1 MRKLSMQNSDTAGV
15 EPGQTGI
22 DDTGFNHDNDLS
34 SAASESTQG
43 HTSMAKKSASK
54 SLLILALIAI
64 VAGVATGYGG
74 SRLTA
79 SEGSSAGLGESSEPI
94 QKVAGDSVKK
104 GDVFGS
110 QNTDSFKDTAEGYLE
125 EGGIDGEGSHS
136 LLRPGG
142 ETQTVYLT
150 SSVTDLDKLVGMEVK
165 VWGETFK
172 GQKAGWLMDVGR
184 IEVVDTKGTPP
195 TEK

>member
-1 MRKLSMQNSDTAGV
+1 MRKLSMQNGNSLPQDVIGTSYEEAYTYQNTV
-15 EPGQTGI
+15 TSTPIAQTNQEHN
-22 DDTGFNHDNDLS
+22 TMS
-34 SAASESTQG
+34 
-43 HTSMAKKSASK
+43 KKSTSK
-54 SLLILALIAI
+54 LLLIFAIVAI

-74 SRLTA
+74 SMLTA
-79 SEGSSAGLGESSEPI
+79 SENADAGTATTDESI

-110 QNTDSFKDTAEGYLE
+110 QNSEAFKDTAEGYLE
-125 EGGIDGEGSHS
+125 SGGLDGEGSHS

-150 SSVTDLDKLVGMEVK
+150 SSITDLDKLVGMEVK

-184 IEVVDTKGTPP
+184 IEIVDTKGTPP

>member
-1 MRKLSMQNSDTAGV
+1 MQNGNSLPQDVIGTSYEEAYTYQNTV
-15 EPGQTGI
+15 TSTPIAQTNQEHN
-22 DDTGFNHDNDLS
+22 TMS
-34 SAASESTQG
+34 
-43 HTSMAKKSASK
+43 KKSTSK
-54 SLLILALIAI
+54 SLLIFAI
-64 VAGVATGYGG
+64 VAIIAGVATGYGG
-74 SRLTA
+74 SMLTA
-79 SEGSSAGLGESSEPI
+79 SENADAGTATSDESI

-110 QNTDSFKDTAEGYLE
+110 QNSEAFKDTAEGYLE
-125 EGGIDGEGSHS
+125 SGGLDGEGSHS

-150 SSVTDLDKLVGMEVK
+150 SSITDLDKLVGMEVK

-184 IEVVDTKGTPP
+184 IEIVDTKGTPP